1 MEGYNVK
8 NITEL
13 YGIYE
18 ELFYRC
24 NLTTRHIAKPY
35 FQPFRLLT
43 RCRRVDYNIPDRAI
57 FWRLRIPRFRFCLRL
72 PAVMLS
78 LVTSISFED
87 RVSFLLL

>member
-1 MEGYNVK
+1 M
-8 NITEL
+8 EL

-24 NLTTRHIAKPY
+24 NLTMRHIAKPY

-43 RCRRVDYNIPDRAI
+43 CCRRVGYTFPDRAT
-57 FWRLRIPRFRFCLRL
+57 FLASSHSSLSFCLRL

-87 RVSFLLL
+87 RVSIPLL